1 MAATIVA
8 KRGATGAPE
17 NRSRIILIFAPKGGQ
32 GKTTI
37 SANLAVGAAKAGQ
50 SVVGLDFDTQRHFTT
65 WAMERGER
73 DEAET
78 LARVQVY
85 AAHLKDWREEVRLV
99 RRHDVVIIDTP
110 PRADDEDVVTYLQ
123 EIGTAADMILM
134 PVEMYG
140 ASIRYVIQFM
150 SWWSK
155 KDDRAM
161 FVLNKTIAGR
171 TMLRDA
177 RESLQQA
184 GQVWDINIPL
194 WDDIARQLDLGLA
207 AMDDKDFQGADI
219 FAALWKTCSV
229 RMGIAA

>member
-1 MAATIVA
+1 MATTVVA
-8 KRGATGAPE
+8 KRGSAGSLE
-17 NRSRIILIFAPKGGQ
+17 KRSRIVMIFAPKGGQ

-37 SANLAVGAAKAGQ
+37 SANLAVAAAKAGQ

-65 WAMERGER
+65 WAMERAER
-73 DEAET
+73 SEAAT
-78 LARVQVY
+78 LAPVQVY
-85 AAHLKDWREEVRLV
+85 GAHLKDWREEVRLV
-99 RRHDVVIIDTP
+99 RRFDVVIIDTP

-123 EIGTAADMILM
+123 EIGTASDMILM

-177 RESLQQA
+177 RESLRQA
-184 GQVWDINIPL
+184 GQVWDTNVPL

-207 AMDDKDFQGADI
+207 AMDDKEFQGSDI
-219 FAALWKTCSV
+219 FAALWKMCSV
-229 RMGIAA
+229 HMGIAA

>member
-1 MAATIVA
+1 MAAVA
-8 KRGATGAPE
+8 ARRGAAGGPE
-17 NRSRIILIFAPKGGQ
+17 KRSRIILIFAPKGGQ

-37 SANLAVGAAKAGQ
+37 STNLAVAAAKAGH
-50 SVVGLDFDTQRHFTT
+50 SVVGLDFDTQRHFAT
-65 WAMERGER
+65 WALERGER
-73 DEAET
+73 AGAET
-78 LARVQVY
+78 LVRVQVH

-110 PRADDEDVVTYLQ
+110 PRADDEDMVTSLQ

-140 ASIRYVIQFM
+140 ASIRYVIQF
-150 SWWSK
+150 
-155 KDDRAM
+155 
-161 FVLNKTIAGR
+161 IAGR

-177 RESLQQA
+177 RESLQEA
-184 GQVWDINIPL
+184 GVVWGTNIPL

-207 AMDDKDFQGADI
+207 AMDDENFQGADI
-219 FAALWKTCSV
+219 FGALWKTCSV

>member
-1 MAATIVA
+1 MAAA
-8 KRGATGAPE
+8 AARRGAAGAPE
-17 NRSRIILIFAPKGGQ
+17 KRSRIILIFAPKGGQ

-37 SANLAVGAAKAGQ
+37 STNLAVAAAKAGH
-50 SVVGLDFDTQRHFTT
+50 SVVGLDFDTQRHFAT
-65 WAMERGER
+65 WALERGER
-73 DEAET
+73 ASAET
-78 LARVQVY
+78 LVRIQVH

-110 PRADDEDVVTYLQ
+110 PRADDEDIVTALQ

-155 KDDRAM
+155 KDDGAM
-161 FVLNKTIAGR
+161 FVLNKTVAGR

-177 RESLQQA
+177 RESLQEA
-184 GQVWDINIPL
+184 GVVWGTNIPL

-207 AMDDKDFQGADI
+207 AMDDENFQGADI
-219 FAALWKTCSV
+219 FGALWKTCSV